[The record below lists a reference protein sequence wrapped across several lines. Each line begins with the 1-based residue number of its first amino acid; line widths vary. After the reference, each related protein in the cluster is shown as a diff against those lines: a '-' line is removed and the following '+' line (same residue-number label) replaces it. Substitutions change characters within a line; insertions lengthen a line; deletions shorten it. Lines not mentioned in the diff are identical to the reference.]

1 MGEQI
6 SDLEYMEELLADFD
20 LRPTDRISD
29 LLQAL
34 DEEEED

>member
-6 SDLEYMEELLADFD
+6 SDYQYVEELLTDFD
-20 LRPTDRISD
+20 LRPSDKISD